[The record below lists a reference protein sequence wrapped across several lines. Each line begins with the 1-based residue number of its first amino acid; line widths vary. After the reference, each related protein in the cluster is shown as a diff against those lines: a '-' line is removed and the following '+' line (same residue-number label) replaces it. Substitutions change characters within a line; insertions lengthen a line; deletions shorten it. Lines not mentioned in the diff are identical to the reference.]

1 MFFKKIRTAFYV
13 YRIIDT
19 GVNGRYTI
27 KIRCNT
33 GMPRDNNSDAK
44 AKNEIVRMILAG
56 EVDKNDISNICGT
69 YMTVR
74 ESILMNDG
82 QLTRWVEK
90 G

>member
-1 MFFKKIRTAFYV
+1 
-13 YRIIDT
+13 
-19 GVNGRYTI
+19 
-27 KIRCNT
+27 
-33 GMPRDNNSDAK
+33 
-44 AKNEIVRMILAG
+44 LAG